1 MSDESVSRN
10 RAGKPGAQH
19 PMETDLM
26 QRWVIVRHTTAW
38 HPPTDVYE
46 INDRLVVAVEI
57 AGMRDG
63 DFNVTLQGQ
72 RLTISGTRR
81 RLTDP
86 DCAYYQLEISF
97 GDFRTEVEL
106 PWPVS
111 RDEVSATYRDGFL
124 RVELPHATA
133 QKVQIVNVDVEEP
146 DHDQHDTD

>member
-1 MSDESVSRN
+1 MSDASSLRN
-10 RAGKPGAQH
+10 WAGRPGAQQ
-19 PMETDLM
+19 PMGTEIM

-46 INDRLVVAVEI
+46 IDDRLVVVVEI

-81 RLTDP
+81 RMTGP

-97 GDFRTEVEL
+97 GDFRTPSTCPGRSRARMCRPL
-106 PWPVS
+106 TGMVS
-111 RDEVSATYRDGFL
+111 CASSSLMRRPNRSRS
-124 RVELPHATA
+124 
-133 QKVQIVNVDVEEP
+133 
-146 DHDQHDTD
+146 

>member
-1 MSDESVSRN
+1 
-10 RAGKPGAQH
+10 
-19 PMETDLM
+19 M

-81 RLTDP
+81 RFTDP

>member
-10 RAGKPGAQH
+10 RAGKAGAQH

>member
-1 MSDESVSRN
+1 MSDASSLRN
-10 RAGKPGAQH
+10 RAGRPGAQQ
-19 PMETDLM
+19 PMGTEIM

-46 INDRLVVAVEI
+46 IDDRLVVAVEI

-72 RLTISGTRR
+72 RLTISGSRR
-81 RLTDP
+81 RMTGP

-97 GDFRTEVEL
+97 GDFRTEVDL

-111 RDEVSATYRDGFL
+111 REDVSATYRDGFL

-133 QKVQIVNVDVEEP
+133 QQVQIVSVDVEETGHEQP
-146 DHDQHDTD
+146 DTD

>member
-1 MSDESVSRN
+1 MTDERAFRN
-10 RAGKPGAQH
+10 RPSKSGAQH
-19 PMETDLM
+19 QMGTELM

-46 INDRLVVAVEI
+46 INNRLVVAVEI

-81 RLTDP
+81 RMTDP

-124 RVELPHATA
+124 RVELPHAEA
-133 QKVQIVNVDVEEP
+133 QKVQIVNVDVEDS
-146 DHDQHDTD
+146 DHEEHDAD

>member
-1 MSDESVSRN
+1 
-10 RAGKPGAQH
+10 
-19 PMETDLM
+19 M

>member
-1 MSDESVSRN
+1 
-10 RAGKPGAQH
+10 
-19 PMETDLM
+19 METDLM

-63 DFNVTLQGQ
+63 DFNVTLQSQ
-72 RLTISGTRR
+72 RLIISGTRR